1 MAADPPAFNQVLPVN
16 GTVNFIAP
24 GTPSNVGGMTAAKAA
39 PLVEKP
45 IG

>member
-1 MAADPPAFNQVLPVN
+1 MPPDPPAFNQVIPVN

-24 GTPSNVGGMTAAKAA
+24 GTQSNVGGMTAAKAA

-45 IG
+45 VG